1 MENLSTYVKTKIKK
15 LGRTVGLY
23 ISRATTERELLERIV
38 FKFKAIDGGIAL
50 IRLGGDYDGGYLVP
64 DDLEGIKYSFSPGV
78 SVIANFELDCLKRGI
93 ISFLADYSVDMPPVN
108 LPGCHFLKKFV
119 GAYNDEKT
127 ITLEKWISESLP
139 PDYKEDLMM
148 QMDIEGAEYETLLA
162 TPDSILEK
170 FRIIVV
176 EFHNFHHL
184 DNKPHYNLVN
194 ATIEKIRE
202 RFEPVHL
209 HANNFE
215 KVANVNGV
223 LMPNA
228 IEVTFL
234 RKDRVTYNKRLRV
247 LPHVLDLPNN
257 PQWADVELPPN
268 WR

>member
-1 MENLSTYVKTKIKK
+1 MENLTTQLKTKIKK
-15 LGRTVGLY
+15 IGRTVGLY
-23 ISRATTERELLERIV
+23 ISRTTTERTLLEEIV
-38 FKFKAIDGGIAL
+38 LKFKAIDSGISL
-50 IRLGGDYDGGYLVP
+50 IRLGGDHDGGYLVP
-64 DDLEGIKYSFSPGV
+64 DDLEGIQYSFSPGV
-78 SVIANFELDCLKRGI
+78 SNIANFEFDCLQRGI
-93 ISFLADYSVDMPPVN
+93 ISFLADYSVDKPPLN
-108 LPGCHFLKKFV
+108 LPGCQFVKKFV
-119 GAYNDEKT
+119 GAYNNDTT
-127 ITLEKWISESLP
+127 ITLEKWIRESLP
-139 PDYKEDLMM
+139 PGHKEDLMM

-170 FRIIVV
+170 FRILLV

-209 HANNFE
+209 HANNYE

-223 LMPNA
+223 LMPNV

-234 RKDRVTYNKRLRV
+234 RKDRVKENKGLRA

-257 PQWADVELPPN
+257 PEWADVELPPI
-268 WR
+268 WK

>member
-1 MENLSTYVKTKIKK
+1 MENLTTQLKTKIKK
-15 LGRTVGLY
+15 IGRTVGLY
-23 ISRATTERELLERIV
+23 ISRTTTERELLEKIV
-38 FKFKAIDGGIAL
+38 LKFKAIDGGISL
-50 IRLGGDYDGGYLVP
+50 IRMGGNYDGGYLIP

-78 SVIANFELDCLKRGI
+78 SNIANFESDCLQRGI
-93 ISFLADYSVDMPPVN
+93 ISFLADYSVDKPPLN
-108 LPGCHFLKKFV
+108 LPGCRFLKKFV
-119 GAYNDEKT
+119 GAYNNDTT

-139 PDYKEDLMM
+139 PDYSDDLMM

-162 TPDSILEK
+162 TPDAILEK
-170 FRIIVV
+170 FRIILV
-176 EFHNFHHL
+176 EFHNFNQL

-209 HANNFE
+209 HANNYE

-234 RKDRVTYNKRLRV
+234 RKDRIKEYKGLRV
-247 LPHVLDLPNN
+247 LPHILDLPNN
-257 PQWADVELPPN
+257 PEWADVELPPI
-268 WR
+268 WK